1 MIFGSFKGCFQVL
14 NKYRFQQVIE
24 GTEFK
29 GLQCILLVRCDED
42 DLKKDIANFI
52 VGAPTMILQNGFG
65 QTMAFLLSKCKGK
78 TEKKDK
84 HFFTFTTIARW
95 SERINE
101 KVPFEI
107 SGFFEAVSSLEQN
120 DYLKLQ
126 EEALK
131 MLQWLKRYARAF
143 QEE

>member
-1 MIFGSFKGCFQVL
+1 MISKEQKRSDFA
-14 NKYRFQQVIE
+14 
-24 GTEFK
+24 
-29 GLQCILLVRCDED
+29 
-42 DLKKDIANFI
+42 LKQLKDTFSNGGNFTIKKELANFI

-65 QTMAFLLSKCKGK
+65 QTMAFLLSKCKGQVDIN
-78 TEKKDK
+78 DK

-95 SERINE
+95 SERVNE
-101 KVPFEI
+101 NVPPEK
-107 SGFFEAVSSLEQN
+107 SDFFEAISKLEQTN
-120 DYLKLQ
+120 YLKLQ

>member
-1 MIFGSFKGCFQVL
+1 MMISKEQERSDFALKQLKNTFS
-14 NKYRFQQVIE
+14 N
-24 GTEFK
+24 
-29 GLQCILLVRCDED
+29 DED
-42 DLKKDIANFI
+42 FIISEKLANFI

-78 TEKKDK
+78 TDKKDK
-84 HFFTFTTIARW
+84 HFFTFTTIAMW

-101 KVPFEI
+101 KVPPER
-107 SGFFEAVSSLEQN
+107 SGFFETVSNLEQN
-120 DYLKLQ
+120 DYLELQ

>member
-1 MIFGSFKGCFQVL
+1 MISKEQKRSDFALKQLKDTFSNDG
-14 NKYRFQQVIE
+14 
-24 GTEFK
+24 
-29 GLQCILLVRCDED
+29 
-42 DLKKDIANFI
+42 DLTIKKDIANFI

-101 KVPFEI
+101 KVQPER
-107 SGFFEAVSSLEQN
+107 SGFFEAVSSLEQT

>member
-1 MIFGSFKGCFQVL
+1 MISKEQKRSDFALEQ
-14 NKYRFQQVIE
+14 
-24 GTEFK
+24 
-29 GLQCILLVRCDED
+29 
-42 DLKKDIANFI
+42 LKNTFSNGGNLTIKKELANFI

-78 TEKKDK
+78 TDKKDK
-84 HFFTFTTIARW
+84 HFFTFRTIARW
-95 SERINE
+95 SERVNE
-101 KVPFEI
+101 KVPSEK
-107 SGFFEAVSSLEQN
+107 SAFFEAVSSLEQA

-143 QEE
+143 QEVESCSK

>member
-1 MIFGSFKGCFQVL
+1 MISKEQKRSDFALKQLKDTFSNDG
-14 NKYRFQQVIE
+14 
-24 GTEFK
+24 
-29 GLQCILLVRCDED
+29 
-42 DLKKDIANFI
+42 DLTIKKDIANFI

-101 KVPFEI
+101 KVPPER
-107 SGFFEAVSSLEQN
+107 SGFFETVSSLEQN

-143 QEE
+143 QEVES

>member
-1 MIFGSFKGCFQVL
+1 MISREQERSDFALKQLKGTFS
-14 NKYRFQQVIE
+14 NGENI
-24 GTEFK
+24 T
-29 GLQCILLVRCDED
+29 I
-42 DLKKDIANFI
+42 KKELANFI

-78 TEKKDK
+78 DEKEDK
-84 HFFTFTTIARW
+84 HLFTFTTIARW
-95 SERINE
+95 SERVSDE
-101 KVPFEI
+101 KVPSEK
-107 SGFFEAVSSLEQN
+107 SGFFEAVSNLEPN

>member
-1 MIFGSFKGCFQVL
+1 MISKEQKRSDFALKQLKDAFSNGGDF
-14 NKYRFQQVIE
+14 VI
-24 GTEFK
+24 TEK
-29 GLQCILLVRCDED
+29 L
-42 DLKKDIANFI
+42 ANFI

-65 QTMAFLLSKCKGK
+65 QTMAFLISKCKGR
-78 TEKKDK
+78 TDINDK
-84 HFFTFTTIARW
+84 HYFTFRTIARW
-95 SERINE
+95 SERVNDQVSSPE
-101 KVPFEI
+101 T
-107 SGFFEAVSSLEQN
+107 SGFFEAVSNLEQN

>member
-1 MIFGSFKGCFQVL
+1 MISKEQKRSDFALKQLKDTFSNGEDF
-14 NKYRFQQVIE
+14 VI
-24 GTEFK
+24 TEK
-29 GLQCILLVRCDED
+29 L
-42 DLKKDIANFI
+42 ANFI

-78 TEKKDK
+78 TDKKDK
-84 HFFTFTTIARW
+84 HFFTFETIARW
-95 SERINE
+95 SERVNE
-101 KVPFEI
+101 KVPSEK
-107 SGFFEAVSSLEQN
+107 SAFFEAVSSLEQA

-143 QEE
+143 QEVESCSK

>member
-1 MIFGSFKGCFQVL
+1 MISKEQKRSDFALEQ
-14 NKYRFQQVIE
+14 
-24 GTEFK
+24 
-29 GLQCILLVRCDED
+29 
-42 DLKKDIANFI
+42 LKNTFSNGGNLTIKKELANFI

-78 TEKKDK
+78 TDINDK
-84 HFFTFTTIARW
+84 HYFTFRTIARW
-95 SERINE
+95 SERING
-101 KVPFEI
+101 KVPTEK
-107 SGFFEAVSSLEQN
+107 SGFFEAVSKLEQT

-143 QEE
+143 QEEKS

>member
-1 MIFGSFKGCFQVL
+1 MISKEQKRSDFALKQLKDTFSNGEDF
-14 NKYRFQQVIE
+14 II
-24 GTEFK
+24 TEK
-29 GLQCILLVRCDED
+29 L
-42 DLKKDIANFI
+42 ANFI

-65 QTMAFLLSKCKGK
+65 QTMAFLLAKCKGK
-78 TEKKDK
+78 TDKKDK

-101 KVPFEI
+101 KVPSGK
-107 SGFFEAVSSLEQN
+107 SGFFEAVSKLEQT

-143 QEE
+143 QEEES

>member
-1 MIFGSFKGCFQVL
+1 MISKEQKRSDFALKQLKDTFSNGEDF
-14 NKYRFQQVIE
+14 VI
-24 GTEFK
+24 TEK
-29 GLQCILLVRCDED
+29 L
-42 DLKKDIANFI
+42 ANFI

-65 QTMAFLLSKCKGK
+65 QTMAFLISKCKGK
-78 TEKKDK
+78 TDINDK
-84 HFFTFTTIARW
+84 HYFTFRTIARW
-95 SERINE
+95 SERVNDQ
-101 KVPFEI
+101 VPPER
-107 SGFFEAVSSLEQN
+107 SGFFEAVSNLEQN

>member
-1 MIFGSFKGCFQVL
+1 MISKEQKRSDFALEQ
-14 NKYRFQQVIE
+14 
-24 GTEFK
+24 
-29 GLQCILLVRCDED
+29 
-42 DLKKDIANFI
+42 LKNTFSTGGNLTIKKELANFI

-78 TEKKDK
+78 TDKKDK
-84 HFFTFTTIARW
+84 HFFTFETIARW
-95 SERINE
+95 SERVNE
-101 KVPFEI
+101 KVPSEKA
-107 SGFFEAVSSLEQN
+107 GFFGAVSSLDQT

-143 QEE
+143 QEGES

>member
-1 MIFGSFKGCFQVL
+1 MISKEQKRSDFALKQLKDTFSNDG
-14 NKYRFQQVIE
+14 
-24 GTEFK
+24 
-29 GLQCILLVRCDED
+29 
-42 DLKKDIANFI
+42 DLTIKKDIANFI

-84 HFFTFTTIARW
+84 HFFTFTTIAMW

-101 KVPFEI
+101 KVPSER
-107 SGFFEAVSSLEQN
+107 SGFFEAVSKLEQT

-143 QEE
+143 QEEES

>member
-1 MIFGSFKGCFQVL
+1 MISKEQKRSDFALEQLKDTFSNDANL
-14 NKYRFQQVIE
+14 
-24 GTEFK
+24 T
-29 GLQCILLVRCDED
+29 
-42 DLKKDIANFI
+42 LKKDLANFI

-78 TEKKDK
+78 TDKKDK
-84 HFFTFTTIARW
+84 HFFTFRTIARW
-95 SERINE
+95 SERVNE
-101 KVPFEI
+101 NVPSEK
-107 SGFFEAVSSLEQN
+107 SDFFEAISKLEQT

-143 QEE
+143 QEEES